1 MNEIKQFAQTLATVA
16 IFLCSP
22 VSAND
27 APKLSDVY
35 GFAAYLLSLDKPDEA
50 AYVLETLIKTNANAR
65 LRFSL
70 ANTYYRAGRIEEADK
85 LISELMVEAWRY
97 PELVSSL
104 RKLKNRYALWNPD
117 WSYSYQTLQTRNPNK
132 RAKSGT
138 YSLFGW
144 ELNYE
149 NPEDGDYF
157 GFVHNVGVSMRLPNR
172 SLLTGG
178 YRLTDYEQSFADR
191 QYTHLKL
198 ESSYWGHL
206 KPSPFI
212 KLEGNWQEGYDDQII
227 SLGVKQR
234 FRETWGGIDVEFSA
248 GDVKA
253 RQSDNSSGYR
263 YMSEIT
269 FRPHARR
276 IGQSYFVYAQDF
288 DLNGDHLK
296 NQIIG
301 AGLSYQLS
309 YGRYFG
315 SFSSRYSERKF
326 ENIDPFWGNLRKDE
340 TINAA
345 IEVCR
350 ATVRRFSVCLR
361 YAHEETES
369 TIDFYDNEGPDY
381 GLYVRGA
388 VF

>member
-1 MNEIKQFAQTLATVA
+1 MLVWFSIQTCHAQSSNNMESL
-16 IFLCSP
+16 FRFS
-22 VSAND
+22 
-27 APKLSDVY
+27 
-35 GFAAYLLSLDKPDEA
+35 AYLTSIEQFKSAEDILKKFKGSHQTDR
-50 AYVLETLIKTNANAR
+50 V
-65 LRFSL
+65 RFEIAKL
-70 ANTYYRAGRIEEADK
+70 YYLQGRNEEADD
-85 LISELMVEAWRY
+85 IIEELLANNWRDR
-97 PELVSSL
+97 ELVSL
-104 RKLKNRYALWNPD
+104 FKVTREKYALWNPD

-138 YSLFGW
+138 YNLFGW

-149 NPEDGDYF
+149 NPEDDDFF

-198 ESSYWGHL
+198 ETSYWGHL

-269 FRPHARR
+269 YRPHARR

-326 ENIDPFWGNLRKDE
+326 ENTDPFWGTVREDE
-340 TINAA
+340 TINSSV
-345 IEVCR
+345 ELCR
-350 ATVRRFSVCLR
+350 AAAKRFSLCVR
-361 YAHEETES
+361 YAHEDTQS
-369 TIDFYDNEGPDY
+369 TINFYDNEGPDF
-381 GLYVRGA
+381 GIYVRGTA
-388 VF
+388 F

>member
-1 MNEIKQFAQTLATVA
+1 MRFFVGAILLYVFALSPLEANELRS
-16 IFLCSP
+16 SP
-22 VSAND
+22 EQVFR
-27 APKLSDVY
+27 LSM
-35 GFAAYLLSLDKPDEA
+35 YLISIDRYVEA
-50 AYVLETLIKTNANAR
+50 
-65 LRFSL
+65 
-70 ANTYYRAGRIEEADK
+70 EEALLAMRQEHETDRVNFELSRVYYLQGRHK
-85 LISELMVEAWRY
+85 EADQLLDQLIADSWRNPSLIELFKGTRA
-97 PELVSSL
+97 
-104 RKLKNRYALWNPD
+104 NFALWNPD

-138 YSLFGW
+138 YNLFGW

-149 NPEDGDYF
+149 NPEDDDYF

-198 ESSYWGHL
+198 ETSYWGHL

-269 FRPHARR
+269 YRPHARR

-326 ENIDPFWGNLRKDE
+326 ENIDPFWGELREDE

-345 IEVCR
+345 IELCR

-361 YAHEETES
+361 YAHEDTES
-369 TIDFYDNEGPDY
+369 TLDFYDNEGPDY

-388 VF
+388 AW